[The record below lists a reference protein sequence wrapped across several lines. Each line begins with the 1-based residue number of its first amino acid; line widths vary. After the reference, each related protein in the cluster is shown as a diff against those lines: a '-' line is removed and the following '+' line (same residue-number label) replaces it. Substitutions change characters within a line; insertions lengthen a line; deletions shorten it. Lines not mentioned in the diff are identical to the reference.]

1 MRLNRNAELQ
11 LQLTIN
17 TGDNKDSSS
26 TSLSRADG
34 GGGGGGGC
42 GGCGMMMHPSITFHI
57 FASIP
62 YSDSYSHT
70 AAVLRCTVHYAQ
82 YMLMEGVYTHTHTE
96 AEAEAARMNEWMNEM
111 KWIVEMVMVVP
122 SKRKSPLGK
131 SRFRTSSG
139 FHWIEKPIP
148 SAVLFSFA
156 VCSWVTRPDDNEHGN
171 RFVSK

>member
-1 MRLNRNAELQ
+1 MQSCSCSWR
-11 LQLTIN
+11 
-17 TGDNKDSSS
+17 S
-26 TSLSRADG
+26 TLAIIR
-34 GGGGGGGC
+34 
-42 GGCGMMMHPSITFHI
+42 
-57 FASIP
+57 
-62 YSDSYSHT
+62 T
-70 AAVLRCTVHYAQ
+70 AAVGYIAFKSWRRWRRLWRLWDGDASEHNFPHFRLCSLFKLLFTYCCSAALYSTLCTVYVD
-82 YMLMEGVYTHTHTE
+82 GGCIHTHTE
-96 AEAEAARMNEWMNEM
+96 AKAEAEAARMNEWMNEM